1 MDCSSV
7 DIKAYALGEP
17 AAVADAAHVEACP
30 NCREEL
36 ERLRLTQAALLSLA
50 EEEVPQR
57 IAFVSDKIFEP
68 RWWQRMWHSGPAMG
82 FASASVLAAAILV
95 HASTRPPQVVAAP
108 VNTAQI
114 EQRIHAE
121 VTKRLDAEVGKA
133 VARVVAESEAR
144 QQRSAAML
152 AAAEKRFQAQRQED
166 IAMIEQ
172 TGRYYQSKLGQL
184 MVASNNYAGGAR

>member
-1 MDCSSV
+1 
-7 DIKAYALGEP
+7 
-17 AAVADAAHVEACP
+17 
-30 NCREEL
+30 L

-152 AAAEKRFQAQRQED
+152 AAAEKRFQAERQED

>member
-1 MDCSSV
+1 
-7 DIKAYALGEP
+7 
-17 AAVADAAHVEACP
+17 
-30 NCREEL
+30 
-36 ERLRLTQAALLSLA
+36 
-50 EEEVPQR
+50 
-57 IAFVSDKIFEP
+57 
-68 RWWQRMWHSGPAMG
+68 
-82 FASASVLAAAILV
+82 VLAAAILV